1 MINFE
6 QLISDAAARFGYTME
21 MYEKYYDDDLPGA
34 VGAGPM
40 NAVIYTGKLDHGWDA
55 IKHRAWLQLPEANF
69 ILNDERAVEILSIQ
83 DKNEFEAALRAE
95 GAIYM
100 ALGGEL
106 NDPK

>member
-6 QLISDAAARFGYTME
+6 QLISDAAARFGYPME
-21 MYEKYYDDDLPGA
+21 MYERYYDADLPGA
-34 VGAGPM
+34 VGAGPVD
-40 NAVIYTGKLDHGWDA
+40 AVIYTGTFDHDWNA
-55 IKHRAWLQLPEANF
+55 IKHHAWLQLPKAHF

-83 DKNEFEAALRAE
+83 DKNEFEAALKAE